1 MAIWRIGGALGV
13 ALLAAGCA
21 AGHSTASAPTPAD
34 TVRLAALDSQ
44 ALNTESATL
53 NATGT
58 TDGNSINLSG
68 SMQVQRK
75 PLFVSAD
82 FTSVSSGGQTVPG
95 GMREIITPSAV
106 YMKIS
111 ELSSMMGKPWVELPF
126 SALSGTKAADLGELL
141 EQAQNADPASQAQFL
156 IGANG
161 VKRVGTSVIDGVSVT
176 EYTGKISIAEAL
188 SRFSSSLRA
197 QLEPQIKQGGL
208 TDATFTVWID
218 GQNQVRKMVMSETGS
233 SMTLDMTMTMTDIN
247 QPVNTAL
254 PSSSEVYTLPAS
266 ALGALK

>member
-1 MAIWRIGGALGV
+1 MGIWRIGGAVGV

-44 ALNTESATL
+44 ALNTETATM
-53 NATGT
+53 NATVT
-58 TDGNSINLSG
+58 TDGSTINLSG

-82 FTSVSSGGQTVPG
+82 FTSVSSNGQSIPG
-95 GMREIITPSAV
+95 GMKEIVTPSAI
-106 YMKIS
+106 YIKIS
-111 ELSSMMGKPWVELPF
+111 ELSSMMGKPWVEVPF
-126 SALSGTKAADLGELL
+126 SDLSGTKAADLGELL
-141 EQAQNADPASQAQFL
+141 QQAQNADPASQAQFL

-176 EYTGKISIAEAL
+176 EYTGKISMAEAL
-188 SRFSSSLRA
+188 SRLSSSLRA
-197 QLEPQIKQGGL
+197 QLEPQIKQYGFTG
-208 TDATFTVWID
+208 ANFTVWID
-218 GQNQVRKMVMSETGS
+218 GQNQVRKLVMSEAGS
-233 SMTLDMTMTMTDIN
+233 GTTMDMTMTMGGIN
-247 QPVNTAL
+247 QSVNSTL
-254 PSSSEVYTLPAS
+254 PSSSEVYMLPAS